1 MLPCRNGSHL
11 YTGRQTCLSQRPGS
25 GTSERCNSGSTDP
38 AKLKVSGDFMS
49 LYQAYLEQIEGRKEQ
64 GLKPKPIDDGS
75 LVAELI
81 AQIKDAD
88 HAHRA
93 DSLNFLIYNTLP
105 GTTSAAGVKAAF
117 LKEIILGEAVV
128 AEITPAFAFE
138 LLSHMKGGP
147 SVEVLLDLALGD
159 DAAIASDAAEILKTQ
174 VFLYEADTNRLKAA
188 FEAGSAIARDIIES
202 YAEAEFFTKLPEIED
217 EIKVVTYIAA
227 EGDISTDLLSPGNQA
242 HSRSDREL
250 HGKCM
255 ISEQAQDEIRK
266 LQAQHPDKQVMLIA
280 EKGTMG
286 VGSSRM
292 SGVNNVALWTG
303 RQASP
308 YVPFVNVAPI
318 VAGTNG
324 ISPIFL
330 TTVGVTGG
338 IGIDLKNWVKK
349 LDADGNPILNNDDN
363 PILEQKYS
371 VETGTILTINTK
383 DKMLLDE
390 DGGEALVDVS
400 SSFTPQKL
408 EFMKAGGSYAIVFG
422 KMLQTFACETLGV
435 ELKSA
440 YAPSKEVSVEG
451 QGLTA
456 VEKIFNANAVGVA
469 PGTVLHAGSD
479 ARVRVNIVGSQDT
492 TGLMT
497 AQELE
502 AMAATVISPTVDGAY
517 QSGCHTASVWDIKAQ
532 ENTPR
537 LMKFMH
543 DFGLIT
549 GRDPK
554 DVYHPMTD
562 VIHKV
567 LNDITVDDWAIIIG
581 GDSHTRMSKGVAFG
595 ADSGTVALALA
606 TGEATM
612 PIPESVKVTFKGS
625 MADHMDFR
633 DVVHATQT
641 QMLKQFGDNVFQGR
655 IIEVHIGT
663 LLADQAFT
671 FTDWTAEMKAK
682 ASICISED
690 ATLIESLEIA
700 KHRIQIMID
709 KGMENDNRML
719 QGLID
724 IADQRIAQIRSG
736 EKPALAPDANA
747 SYFAEVV
754 VDLDQIVEPMIADP
768 DVNNADVSK
777 RYTHDTIRPISF
789 YGADKKVDLGFV
801 GSCMVHKGD
810 VKIVAQMLRN
820 LEKSSGKVEFN
831 APLVVAAPTYNII
844 DELKAEGDWDI
855 LQKYSG
861 FEFDDSKPK
870 TSARTEYE
878 NILYLERPGCNLC
891 MGNQEKAAKGDTV
904 LATSTRLFKGRVVED
919 AGDKK
924 GESLLA
930 STPVVVL
937 SAILGR
943 TPTLDEY
950 KTAVDGIDLTKFAPP
965 LAKPGTTQSAHF

>member
-1 MLPCRNGSHL
+1 
-11 YTGRQTCLSQRPGS
+11 
-25 GTSERCNSGSTDP
+25 
-38 AKLKVSGDFMS
+38 MS
-49 LYQAYLEQIEGRKEQ
+49 LYTDYLEEIETRKSQ
-64 GLKPKPIDDGS
+64 GLSPKPIDDDS
-75 LVAELI
+75 LTREI
-81 AQIKDAD
+81 IDQIKDTD
-88 HAHRA
+88 HPHRA
-93 DSLNFLIYNTLP
+93 DSLHYFIYNTLP
-105 GTTSAAGVKAAF
+105 GTTNAATEKARF
-117 LKEIILGEAVV
+117 LKEIILGK
-128 AEITPAFAFE
+128 AEVDEIPIPFAFE

-147 SVEVLLDLALGD
+147 SVKALLDMALGD
-159 DAAIASDAAEILKTQ
+159 REDIARQAADVLKTQ
-174 VFLYEADTNRLKAA
+174 VFLYEADTDRLKEAY
-188 FEAGSAIARDIIES
+188 EAGNPIATDILES
-202 YAEAEFFTKLPEIED
+202 YAKAEFFTKLPEID
-217 EIKVVTYIAA
+217 EEIEVVTYIAA

-255 ISEQAQDEIRK
+255 ISEQAQKEIEALK
-266 LQAQHPDKQVMLIA
+266 LQHPGKRVMLIA

-303 RQASP
+303 KQASP
-308 YVPFVNVAPI
+308 YVPFVNIAPV

-338 IGIDLKNWVKK
+338 IGVDLKNWAKK
-349 LDADGNPILNNDDN
+349 LDADGKPILNNDGN

-371 VETGTILTINTK
+371 VETGTVLKINTK
-383 DKMLLDE
+383 EKKLYSA
-390 DGGEALVDVS
+390 DGGEELVDMA
-400 SSFTPQKL
+400 SSFTPQKV

-422 KMLQTFACETLGV
+422 KKLQTFACETLGV

-440 YAPSKEVSVEG
+440 FAPSKEISHEG

-456 VEKIFNANAVGVA
+456 VEKIFNANARGTT
-469 PGTVLHAGSD
+469 PGKVLHAGSD
-479 ARVRVNIVGSQDT
+479 VRVKVNIVGSQDT

-497 AQELE
+497 SQELE
-502 AMAATVISPTVDGAY
+502 AMAATVLSPSVDGAY
-517 QSGCHTASVWDIKAQ
+517 QSGCHTASVWDLKAQ
-532 ENTPR
+532 ANTPR
-537 LMKFMH
+537 LMAFMQK
-543 DFGLIT
+543 FGLIT
-549 GRDPK
+549 ARDPK
-554 DVYHPMTD
+554 GVYHSMTD

-612 PIPESVKVTFKGS
+612 PIPDSVKVTFKGQ
-625 MADHMDFR
+625 MAPHMDFR
-633 DVVHATQT
+633 DVVHATQA
-641 QMLKQFGDNVFQGR
+641 QMLAQHGDNVFQGR
-655 IIEVHIGT
+655 VIEVHIGT

-682 ASICISED
+682 ASICVSNDE
-690 ATLIESLEIA
+690 TLIQSLEIA
-700 KHRIQIMID
+700 KARIQIMID
-709 KGMENDNRML
+709 KGMDNDVQML
-719 QGLID
+719 KGLID
-724 IADQRIAQIRSG
+724 IADARIAQIRSG
-736 EKPALAPDANA
+736 EKPALAPDDNA
-747 SYFAEVV
+747 KYFAEVV
-754 VDLDQIVEPMIADP
+754 VDLNEIVEPMIADP

-789 YGADKKVDLGFV
+789 YRAEKKVDLGFV

-810 VKIVAQMLRN
+810 IKIVAQMLRN
-820 LEKSSGKVEFN
+820 LEAEYGTVEFK

-844 DELKAEGDWDI
+844 DELKDEGDWAI
-855 LQKYSG
+855 LQKYCG
-861 FEFDDSKPK
+861 FEFDDSAPK
-870 TSARTEYE
+870 EVARTEYE

-904 LATSTRLFKGRVVED
+904 LATSTRLFQGRVVADSET
-919 AGDKK
+919 KK
-924 GESLLA
+924 GESLLG

-943 TPTLDEY
+943 TPTLEEY
-950 KTAVDGIDLTKFAPP
+950 KVAVEGIDLTKFAPP
-965 LAKPGTTQSAHF
+965 MPTPAMSRSVHF

>member
-1 MLPCRNGSHL
+1 MTTTAP
-11 YTGRQTCLSQRPGS
+11 
-25 GTSERCNSGSTDP
+25 GTSP
-38 AKLKVSGDFMS
+38 
-49 LYQAYLEQIEGRKEQ
+49 
-64 GLKPKPIDDGS
+64 P
-75 LVAELI
+75 
-81 AQIKDAD
+81 
-88 HAHRA
+88 H
-93 DSLNFLIYNTLP
+93 
-105 GTTSAAGVKAAF
+105 
-117 LKEIILGEAVV
+117 
-128 AEITPAFAFE
+128 TP
-138 LLSHMKGGP
+138 
-147 SVEVLLDLALGD
+147 LALHASLPISD
-159 DAAIASDAAEILKTQ
+159 MERRAAANTAGNAVAKDIL
-174 VFLYEADTNRLKAA
+174 
-188 FEAGSAIARDIIES
+188 ES
-202 YAEAEFFTKLPEIED
+202 YAKAEFFTKLPEVED

-255 ISEQAQDEIRK
+255 ITPEAQEEIQA
-266 LQAQHPDKQVMLIA
+266 LQKANPDARVMLIA

-303 RQASP
+303 KKASP
-308 YVPFVNVAPI
+308 YVPFVNIAPV

-349 LDADGNPILNNDDN
+349 IGEDGKPVLDANGDPV
-363 PILEQKYS
+363 LEQVYS
-371 VETGTILTINTK
+371 VETGKVLTINTK
-383 DKMLLDE
+383 DKTLYDAE
-390 DGGEALVDVS
+390 GNALVDIS
-400 SSFTPQKL
+400 ASLTAQKV
-408 EFMKAGGSYAIVFG
+408 EFIKAGGSYAVVFG
-422 KMLQTFACETLGV
+422 KKLQTFAAEALGQ

-440 YAPSKEVSVEG
+440 YAPSQEVSVAD

-456 VEKIFNANAVGVA
+456 VEKIFNKNARGTT
-469 PGTVLHAGSD
+469 PGKTLHAGSD
-479 ARVRVNIVGSQDT
+479 VRVQVNVVGSQDT
-492 TGLMT
+492 TGPMT

-502 AMAATVISPTVDGAY
+502 AMAATVISPSVDVGY
-517 QSGCHTASVWDIKAQ
+517 QSGCHTASVWDKKAQ
-532 ENTPR
+532 ANIPR
-537 LMKFMH
+537 LMAFMNK
-543 DFGLIT
+543 FGLIT
-549 GRDPK
+549 ARDPK
-554 DVYHPMTD
+554 GEYHAMTD

-567 LNDITVDDWAIIIG
+567 LNDITVDDWDIIIG

-612 PIPESVKVTFKGS
+612 PIPESVKVTFKGA
-625 MADHMDFR
+625 MADHLDFR
-633 DVVHATQT
+633 DVVHATQA
-641 QMLKQFGDNVFQGR
+641 QMLKQHGDNVFQGR

-682 ASICISED
+682 ASICISNDE
-690 ATLIESLEIA
+690 TLIGSLELA
-700 KHRIQIMID
+700 KSRIQVMID
-709 KGMENDNRML
+709 KGMDNAAGTL

-724 IADQRIAQIRSG
+724 KADKRIAEIKSG
-736 EKPALAPDANA
+736 EKPALTPDANA
-747 SYFAEVV
+747 KYFAEVV
-754 VDLDQIVEPMIADP
+754 VDLDEITEPMIADP

-777 RYTHDTIRPISF
+777 RYTHDTIRPVSF
-789 YGADKKVDLGFV
+789 YGAEKKVDLGFV

-810 VKIVAQMLRN
+810 MKIVAQMLKN
-820 LEKSSGKVEFN
+820 LEKTAGKVEFK

-844 DELKAEGDWDI
+844 DELKEEGDWEI
-855 LQKYSG
+855 LERYSG
-861 FEFDDSKPK
+861 FEFDDLFPK
-870 TSARTEYE
+870 SQARTEYE

-904 LATSTRLFKGRVVED
+904 LATSTRLFQGRVVED
-919 AGDKK
+919 SAEKK

-943 TPTLDEY
+943 TPNMDEY
-950 KTAVDGIDLTKFAPP
+950 KAAVEGIDLTKFAPP
-965 LAKPGTTQSAHF
+965 LAKPEGARSVHF

>member
-1 MLPCRNGSHL
+1 
-11 YTGRQTCLSQRPGS
+11 
-25 GTSERCNSGSTDP
+25 
-38 AKLKVSGDFMS
+38 MS
-49 LYQAYLEQIEGRKEQ
+49 LYTDYLNEIENRKDQ
-64 GLKPKPIDDGS
+64 GLHPKPIEDGALLREIIS
-75 LVAELI
+75 EIKELGNSRR
-81 AQIKDAD
+81 QDA
-88 HAHRA
+88 
-93 DSLNFLIYNTLP
+93 LKFFIYNTLP
-105 GTTSAAGVKAAF
+105 GTTSAAGEKAAF
-117 LKEIILGEAVV
+117 LKEIILGTSVV
-128 AEITPAFAFE
+128 EDIPPSFAFE

-147 SVEVLLDLALGD
+147 SVEVLIDLALGD
-159 DAAIASDAAEILKTQ
+159 DLPIAEGAAGVLKTQ
-174 VFLYEADTNRLKAA
+174 VFLYEADIDRLKEAY
-188 FEAGSAIARDIIES
+188 EAGNVIAKDILES
-202 YAEAEFFTKLPEIED
+202 YSKAEFFTKLPDIDE

-255 ISEQAQDEIRK
+255 ISPEAQAEIQE
-266 LQAQHPDKQVMLIA
+266 LQKQHPGKRVMLIA

-303 RQASP
+303 KQASP
-308 YVPFVNVAPI
+308 YVPFVNIAPV

-349 LDADGNPILNNDDN
+349 LDSDGNPILNNDDN
-363 PILEQKYS
+363 PVLEQKYS
-371 VETGTILTINTK
+371 VETGTVLTINTK
-383 DKMLLDE
+383 DKKLYDE
-390 DGGEALVDVS
+390 AGTEELVDVS

-408 EFMKAGGSYAIVFG
+408 EFIKAGGSYAIVFG
-422 KMLQTFACETLGV
+422 KKLQTVAADILGV
-435 ELKSA
+435 ELKSVF
-440 YAPSKEVSVEG
+440 APSKEVSHEG

-456 VEKIFNANAVGVA
+456 VEKIFNANALGVV

-479 ARVRVNIVGSQDT
+479 VRVKVNIVGSQDT

-497 AQELE
+497 SQELE
-502 AMAATVISPTVDGAY
+502 SMAATVISPTVDGAY
-517 QSGCHTASVWDIKAQ
+517 QSGCHTASVWDLKAQ
-532 ENTPR
+532 ANIPK
-537 LMKFMH
+537 LMSFMNK
-543 DFGLIT
+543 FGLIT
-549 GRDPK
+549 ARDPK
-554 DVYHPMTD
+554 GAYHSMTD

-606 TGEATM
+606 TGEAAM

-625 MADHMDFR
+625 MKDHMDFR
-633 DVVHATQT
+633 DVVHATQA

-682 ASICISED
+682 ASICISHD
-690 ATLIESLEIA
+690 DTLIQSLEIA
-700 KHRIQIMID
+700 KSRIQIMID
-709 KGMENDNRML
+709 KGMDNDAKVL

-724 IADQRIAQIRSG
+724 KADERIAGIRSG
-736 EKPALAPDANA
+736 RKPALAPDENA
-747 SYFAEVV
+747 KYFAEVV
-754 VDLDQIVEPMIADP
+754 VDLDEIDEPMIADP

-777 RYTHDTIRPISF
+777 RYTHDTIRPVS
-789 YGADKKVDLGFV
+789 YYKGEKKVDLGFV

-810 VKIVAQMLRN
+810 MKIVAQMLKN
-820 LEKSSGKVEFN
+820 LEETHGKVEFK

-844 DELKAEGDWDI
+844 DELKEEGDWGI

-861 FEFDDSKPK
+861 FEFNDNKPK
-870 TSARTEYE
+870 NTARVDYE

-891 MGNQEKAAKGDTV
+891 MGNQEKAEKGDTV

-919 AGDKK
+919 SAEKK

-943 TPTLDEY
+943 TPDMEEY
-950 KTAVDGIDLTKFAPP
+950 KAAVKGINLTKFAPP
-965 LAKPGTTQSAHF
+965 LQKPIDTKSVHF